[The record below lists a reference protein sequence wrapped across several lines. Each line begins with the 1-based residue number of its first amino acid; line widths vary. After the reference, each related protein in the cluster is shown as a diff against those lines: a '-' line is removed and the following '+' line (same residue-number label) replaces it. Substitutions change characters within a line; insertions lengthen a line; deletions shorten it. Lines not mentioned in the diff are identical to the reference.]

1 MNDFFTV
8 IAFVNRLDFHLY
20 QDSFYF
26 AVFLVAALA
35 GMGCARLVWRAN
47 EEKCREIEW
56 ENSRLEAEW
65 SGLDEA

>member
-1 MNDFFTV
+1 MNDFSIV
-8 IAFVNRLDFHLY
+8 VALANRFDFHFY
-20 QDSFYF
+20 QDSLYF
-26 AVFLVAALA
+26 VVFFAAALA
-35 GMGCARLVWRAN
+35 GMACACLVWRAN

>member
-1 MNDFFTV
+1 MNDLFLV
-8 IAFVNRLDFHLY
+8 VALANRLDFHLY
-20 QDSFYF
+20 QDSLYF
-26 AVFLVAALA
+26 AVFLAAALA
-35 GMGCARLVWRAN
+35 GMACAGLVWRAN

>member
-1 MNDFFTV
+1 MNDFSIV
-8 IAFVNRLDFHLY
+8 VSLANRFDFHLY
-20 QDSFYF
+20 QYSLYF
-26 AVFLVAALA
+26 AVFFAAAMA
-35 GMGCARLVWRAN
+35 GMACAGLVWRAN